1 MRVLDYATMG
11 FVRIPR
17 QVNDLH
23 FLNYLGNLSMKL
35 LKQLTIALALTLSL
49 GNVSAVMAAGKV
61 ENATTGQVKEAIESA
76 LSNAKL
82 ALEGVKDDANKEVA
96 LMHIVNAR
104 QATKSIEVGTTLD
117 PIRSKASTQLRTAN
131 TELKKDDKAKTEAA
145 LIEAI
150 KGFEEIKAAYK

>member
-1 MRVLDYATMG
+1 
-11 FVRIPR
+11 
-17 QVNDLH
+17 
-23 FLNYLGNLSMKL
+23 MKL

-49 GNVSAVMAAGKV
+49 GNVSVVMAAGKV
-61 ENATTGQVKEAIESA
+61 ENATTAQVKEAIESA

-82 ALEGVKDDANKEVA
+82 ALEGVKDNANVDVA

-117 PIRSKASTQLRTAN
+117 PVRSKASTQLRTAN

-145 LIEAI
+145 LVEAI
-150 KGFEEIKAAYK
+150 KSFEEIKAAYK